1 MQAALKRVV
10 NKSVGQKG
18 SLVAF
23 NKLRFDFNSS
33 QPISKDQISKVETL
47 VNSWIMENYFLA
59 IKNMPKSEALAKGAV
74 AMFGEKYDD
83 EVRVVDVPGVSM
95 ELCGGTH
102 VKSTSELGCFK
113 IISEEGISAGVRR
126 IEALSGQ
133 SAFDYFTDRNSL
145 VNELSDLLKAN
156 PHQLFDRVNYL
167 QSELINKNR
176 EIQKMKD
183 EIAYYK
189 YSSLISS
196 AEKVSSFSILVSQID
211 GLDGNSLQSAALNL
225 TSKLGDKSLVILGG
239 IPNSE
244 NKKLLFVVSFGDFIV
259 KIGFHA
265 GKLINDIAKICSGGG
280 GGKPNFAQ
288 AGAKDID
295 KLNLALEYARN
306 DLFKKLKSYSDK

>member
-1 MQAALKRVV
+1 
-10 NKSVGQKG
+10 
-18 SLVAF
+18 
-23 NKLRFDFNSS
+23 
-33 QPISKDQISKVETL
+33 
-47 VNSWIMENYFLA
+47 
-59 IKNMPKSEALAKGAV
+59 
-74 AMFGEKYDD
+74 
-83 EVRVVDVPGVSM
+83 M

-133 SAFDYFTDRNSL
+133 SAFDYFTARNSL

-156 PHQLFDRVNYL
+156 PNQIFDRVNYL

-239 IPNSE
+239 IPNPE
-244 NKKLLFVVSFGDFIV
+244 NKKLLFVVSLGDAIV

-288 AGAKDID
+288 AGAKDLSLIHI
-295 KLNLALEYARN
+295 
-306 DLFKKLKSYSDK
+306 